1 LVLKYE
7 DLARSTNYKGQGS
20 GPKFRNAFHGRKFK
34 ESRTKLVLIM
44 TMKMRVL
51 YLCVILF
58 FLVCGSAGSAYAE
71 PFKGPWEKERVEDA
85 SSTQAP
91 GRFNPLR
98 ALVKLYAKN
107 ISPIDGKECPMYPS
121 CSAYSLLCFEK
132 HGLIKGWVMTC
143 DRLLHE
149 ADEMREAPIIYING
163 MEMFDDPLKNN
174 DFWWHSER

>member
-1 LVLKYE
+1 
-7 DLARSTNYKGQGS
+7 
-20 GPKFRNAFHGRKFK
+20 
-34 ESRTKLVLIM
+34 M
-44 TMKMRVL
+44 TIKMRVL

-58 FLVCGSAGSAYAE
+58 FLVCDFAGSAYAE
-71 PFKGPWEKERVEDA
+71 PFKGPWEKDRVEE
-85 SSTQAP
+85 SSSKQAP

-149 ADEMREAPIIYING
+149 ADEMREAPIIFMNG
-163 MEMFDDPLKNN
+163 MEMFHDPLENN